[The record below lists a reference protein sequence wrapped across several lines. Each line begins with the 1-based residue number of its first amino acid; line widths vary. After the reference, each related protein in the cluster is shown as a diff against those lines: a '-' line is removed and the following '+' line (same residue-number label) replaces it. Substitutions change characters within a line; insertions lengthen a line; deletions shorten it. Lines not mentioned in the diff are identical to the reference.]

1 MARQRAALLQ
11 LQQQQARAREAEP
24 EKAHE
29 AQPERAHGEP
39 RQHAA
44 TAVGRRF
51 QSGPQR
57 EQGMPNDPASQKPLP
72 RSVKA
77 TALASG

>member
-1 MARQRAALLQ
+1 MARQWAALLQ
-11 LQQQQARAREAEP
+11 LQQRERVSEAEP

-39 RQHAA
+39 RQRAA
-44 TAVGRRF
+44 MAVERRF
-51 QSGPQR
+51 QFELQR
-57 EQGMPNDPASQKPLP
+57 ERETPNDPASQRQSP